1 MKDKIQII
9 AAAVSLAAL
18 LAYTLVHTGGL
29 LARYIAPAFVGYIA
43 AFGIEL
49 SIVSLSLRIGDM
61 RKARQSDRFFT
72 AVLVSVVAVSAV
84 ANVAEGFATLHGQPL
99 TVATA
104 GQLDPVQATIGIL
117 ATGVI
122 SLIVVALSE
131 ITGNDV
137 SAAIRKAER
146 EARKA
151 EQPAQVAQVAA
162 PVVTQQDEQQ
172 DEQPAQVD
180 ANVPELPPAATS
192 RQDARQVA
200 GKLPRDWRQVEPA
213 QRHELAHMTRDERA
227 KLMPELSE
235 RAERD
240 WHNRLDEIAAK
251 NGTYL
256 AG

>member
-137 SAAIRKAER
+137 SAAIRRAER

-162 PVVTQQDEQQ
+162 PVVTQPEP
-172 DEQPAQVD
+172 QPAQVD
-180 ANVPELPPAATS
+180 AQLPELTPAQLRVYEAIQAQPTATNAEIAETLGIS
-192 RQDARQVA
+192 RQAVSGHVARMNGAVA
-200 GKLPRDWRQVEPA
+200 ALRGNP
-213 QRHELAHMTRDERA
+213 
-227 KLMPELSE
+227 
-235 RAERD
+235 
-240 WHNRLDEIAAK
+240 
-251 NGTYL
+251 
-256 AG
+256 